1 MLQYSTHGDS
11 NLLEGTGDG
20 RGGDNLTTLNPGSSE
35 RPRTNTFRKTRN
47 VTVKL
52 LIFKKIKQSWGCGG
66 LACSVSKSPGLDNQL
81 V

>member
-1 MLQYSTHGDS
+1 METAICQRELGMGVG
-11 NLLEGTGDG
+11 EI
-20 RGGDNLTTLNPGSSE
+20 DNLTTLNPGSSE
-35 RPRTNTFRKTRN
+35 RPRANTFRKTRN

-66 LACSVSKSPGLDNQL
+66 LACSASKSPGLDNQL